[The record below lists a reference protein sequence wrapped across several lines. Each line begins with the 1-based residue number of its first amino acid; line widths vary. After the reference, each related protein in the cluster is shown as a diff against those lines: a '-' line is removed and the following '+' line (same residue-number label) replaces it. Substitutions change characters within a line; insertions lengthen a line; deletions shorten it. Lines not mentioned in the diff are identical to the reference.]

1 MEHHSVNSVQVFST
15 DEEKLKF
22 RVIIAIDGSVYRLAN
37 AGGGRVMDGDGSYEI
52 DIPVPTSIAN
62 SEKYNQC
69 LIKCDT
75 FSATAG
81 PAVGAPTWA
90 RSSGVAVT
98 ASAFELNIGVG
109 CGQTTSSTINTAV
122 GAVPVPAGNA
132 GDRNQPVIGM
142 SGYRQLIPGQIVNVG
157 NGLGFAAGA
166 AGYGWL
172 GMMRD
177 LTPLLCAN
185 PFGQRIRLS
194 ILDPL
199 SREKSCIMNSAALG
213 GGDLGRYYIQ
223 LDVTMIPNKQ
233 GC

>member
-81 PAVGAPTWA
+81 PAVAAPTWA

-109 CGQTTSSTINTAV
+109 CGQTASSTINAAV
-122 GAVPVPAGNA
+122 GNP

-157 NGLGFAAGA
+157 NGLGFAANASGF
-166 AGYGWL
+166 GWL

-185 PFGQRIRLS
+185 PFGQKIRVS
-194 ILDPL
+194 IIDPL
-199 SREKSCIMNSAALG
+199 SREKSCIMNSGALA
-213 GGDLGRYYIQ
+213 GGDLGRYYLQ
-223 LDVTMIPNKQ
+223 LDVTMIPNKG

>member
-1 MEHHSVNSVQVFST
+1 MEHHNSVNSVQVFST

-22 RVIIAIDGSVYRLAN
+22 RIIIAIDGSVYRLAN
-37 AGGGRVMDGDGSYEI
+37 ALGGRVIDGDGSYEI

-81 PAVGAPTWA
+81 PAVAAPTWA

-109 CGQTTSSTINTAV
+109 CGQTASSTINAAV
-122 GAVPVPAGNA
+122 GNP
-132 GDRNQPVIGM
+132 GDRNQPVIAM
-142 SGYRQLIPGQIVNVG
+142 SGYRQLIPGQLVNVG
-157 NGLGFAAGA
+157 NGLGFAANASGF
-166 AGYGWL
+166 GWL

-185 PFGQRIRLS
+185 PFGQRIRVS

-223 LDVTMIPNKQ
+223 LDVTMIPNKG

>member
-1 MEHHSVNSVQVFST
+1 MEHHNSINSVQVFST

-69 LIKCDT
+69 LIKCDA
-75 FSATAG
+75 FSATGG
-81 PAVGAPTWA
+81 PALATPTWA
-90 RSSGVAVT
+90 RSGGVGITSA
-98 ASAFELNIGVG
+98 AFELNIGVG
-109 CGQTTSSTINTAV
+109 CGQTTSSAINAAV
-122 GAVPVPAGNA
+122 GNP
-132 GDRNQPVIGM
+132 GDRNQPVINM
-142 SGYRQLIPGQIVNVG
+142 SGYRQLVPGQLVSTG
-157 NGLGFAAGA
+157 NGLGFAAA
-166 AGYGWL
+166 NAGFGWL

-185 PFGQRIRLS
+185 PFGQRIRVS

-223 LDVTMIPNKQ
+223 LDVTMIPNKG